1 MTSVPALFDD
11 VRDLLILARV
21 NHMRKMAENSRSRRS
36 LQFQCADPLSREAAS
51 RTTRYRILKK
61 RKAEENLETNSSD
74 QDLPC
79 AEPSQDLQFLGSDN
93 EQEQQGD
100 SEREQQG
107 NNEQEQD
114 CDLFSDEPLTE
125 LLPEE
130 PETHDVLDLPSEDN
144 EDVGDSPLQIV
155 DNAAGCAAVVSSC
168 SVLVK
173 KYSVHH
179 NLTQEALADL
189 LQLLRLYSSTPDILP
204 QSLYLFEK
212 QFESLKYPLT
222 IHYFCSDCLQVIPNR
237 HIQSCPN
244 EFCRKSF
251 QSVGA
256 VSSFV
261 EMPLQLQLINLLQR
275 T

>member
-1 MTSVPALFDD
+1 M
-11 VRDLLILARV
+11 
-21 NHMRKMAENSRSRRS
+21 
-36 LQFQCADPLSREAAS
+36 QFQCADPLSREAAS

-61 RKAEENLETNSSD
+61 RKAEENLETNSSN

-79 AEPSQDLQFLGSDN
+79 AEPSQDLQILGSDN

-100 SEREQQG
+100 NERKQQG

-125 LLPEE
+125 LLLEE
-130 PETHDVLDLPSEDN
+130 PKTHDVLNLPSEDN
-144 EDVGDSPLQIV
+144 EDGDSPLRIV

-173 KYSVHH
+173 QYSVRH

-204 QSLYLFEK
+204 QSL
-212 QFESLKYPLT
+212 
-222 IHYFCSDCLQVIPNR
+222 
-237 HIQSCPN
+237 
-244 EFCRKSF
+244 
-251 QSVGA
+251 SV
-256 VSSFV
+256 
-261 EMPLQLQLINLLQR
+261 
-275 T
+275 